1 MRFKKSDSRPH
12 YPVTRQGMNSLFKLH
27 PLECQVASFYF
38 KPTLSV
44 RPVPESTRQKPG
56 SPSFSIISPGFELQQ
71 LARLNFGDSTGQAH
85 FPQAYWSVV
94 EIPPCGA
101 AVSFKCYNVT
111 AFLQCAKFCKPR
123 IRIQDLG
130 HKKRV
135 HVQHNLDIPV

>member
-56 SPSFSIISPGFELQQ
+56 SPSFSIISPG
-71 LARLNFGDSTGQAH
+71 QAH